1 MKATHIIEAH
11 SSHVNGVRYS
21 RDGHTLFSFGF
32 SGELKAWS
40 TLDLSLHM
48 EYQGHSKSV
57 NGLLQTQKY
66 LISGG
71 LDGKLN
77 FYEKG
82 NPLPIRTLE
91 DHKKGVSALR
101 LSPDGS
107 RMITTG
113 EKRMLVLRDTEGE
126 IIQEVKADAKRL
138 SIKAIS
144 PDNAYCLLAG
154 LGNKVR
160 VFSLDDLAEIHSF
173 ELGQIAINGIR
184 LSTDGSTA
192 WALDYS
198 GQLFKLNTSHW
209 EIEQELALK
218 RKGVYGICFDD
229 KRSEVAITADK
240 AVLMLDANKLEV
252 KEILKIEA
260 KGNYGLAYHPGGH
273 QLALASADKRVRIW
287 EL

>member
-1 MKATHIIEAH
+1 MKASRIIEAH
-11 SSHVNGVRYS
+11 SSHVNGLRYS
-21 RDGHTLFSFGF
+21 QDGKKLFSYGF

-40 TLDLSLHM
+40 AVDYSLEM
-48 EYQGHSKSV
+48 EYLGHSKSV
-57 NGLLQTQKY
+57 NGLIETENQ

-82 NPLPIRTLE
+82 KPEPINTLE
-91 DHKKGVSALR
+91 DHKKGISALKM
-101 LSPDGS
+101 SEDGS
-107 RMITTG
+107 RIITTG
-113 EKRMLVLRDTEGE
+113 EKRMLVVRDAEGE
-126 IIQEVKADAKRL
+126 IITELKADAKRV

-160 VFSLDDLAEIHSF
+160 VFSLDELTEIHSF

-184 LSTDGSTA
+184 LSKDASTA

-198 GQLFKLNTSHW
+198 GQVFKLKTSNW
-209 EIEQELALK
+209 EIEQELNLK
-218 RKGVYGICFDD
+218 RKGVYGICYDE
-229 KRSEVAITADK
+229 KRLEVAITADK
-240 AVLMLDANKLEV
+240 AVLLLDSDSLET
-252 KEILKIEA
+252 KEVLKSEA
-260 KGNYGLAYHPGGH
+260 KGNYGLSYHPNGS